1 MPVRVSRTCPLS
13 GACLVCPA
21 WCRAGRKGR
30 QAVVAVCRRR
40 CGCGVSACV
49 WMVPIGLS
57 AVVSRRVSCGCRP
70 SGSVRFLGVS
80 RSLSSGWMTV
90 FPRRRQAVMEVVSVC
105 GCRDWW
111 RPAWTAG
118 CHHVCAY
125 IMAGRCH
132 CLCGDIMA
140 LGHPVRGLALH
151 YSCRN
156 SMAQCPLC
164 VQSYHGG
171 TSIVRAIILWQEYPI
186 FVHGYNGRTP
196 VMRAVMV
203 WPHVHCSC
211 MDIMVPLSGGL
222 VGTVFCRRAWKKKKN
237 PPPGWGGQSWRGRG
251 RPVAER
257 SVRPSWPSVRLWR
270 RGSAAFG
277 SPPWGDAISIWK
289 ELSRRRG

>member
-1 MPVRVSRTCPLS
+1 
-13 GACLVCPA
+13 
-21 WCRAGRKGR
+21 
-30 QAVVAVCRRR
+30 
-40 CGCGVSACV
+40 
-49 WMVPIGLS
+49 
-57 AVVSRRVSCGCRP
+57 
-70 SGSVRFLGVS
+70 
-80 RSLSSGWMTV
+80 MTV
-90 FPRRRQAVMEVVSVC
+90 FPRRRQAVLEVVSVC
-105 GCRDWW
+105 GCRGWW

-156 SMAQCPLC
+156 SMAQCPLF
-164 VQSYHGG
+164 VQLEYGW

-186 FVHGYNGRTP
+186 FVHEYNGRTP

-222 VGTVFCRRAWKKKKN
+222 VGTVFCRRALEEKKN

-257 SVRPSWPSVRLWR
+257 SVRPSRPSVRLWR